1 MTRENSPRKPSVEG
15 HCDHHCGGTATE
27 RDGNVLRCACGS
39 LLARYVDG
47 GLELKCR
54 RCKRTVIVP
63 ANAKPEEA
71 STA

>member
-1 MTRENSPRKPSVEG
+1 MTPEDSSPKHPR
-15 HCDHHCGGTATE
+15 CDHCGGAASE
-27 RDGNVLRCACGS
+27 GDGKVLRCACGS
-39 LLARYVDG
+39 LLARYVAG